1 MTDHTADQ
9 ETPLP
14 QLPAA
19 FSGNNGSAETEI
31 GTEIYPQLSNTR
43 SVLLVAVL
51 SSAGLLTV
59 CPFCLFVT
67 HTHWQKKRMYS
78 R

>member
-1 MTDHTADQ
+1 MPDYIVDQ

-19 FSGNNGSAETEI
+19 FSGNNGPAETEI
-31 GTEIYPQLSNTR
+31 ETEIYPLLSNTR

-59 CPFCLFVT
+59 CPFSLPIT
-67 HTHWQKKRMYS
+67 HAH
-78 R
+78 

>member
-1 MTDHTADQ
+1 MPDYIVDQ
-9 ETPLP
+9 EIPLP

-19 FSGNNGSAETEI
+19 SSGNNDPAETEI
-31 GTEIYPQLSNTR
+31 ETEIYPLLSNTR

-59 CPFCLFVT
+59 CPFSLLIT
-67 HTHWQKKRMYS
+67 HAH
-78 R
+78 